1 MSIRNSVRRRAVALA
16 TSDRLEQL
24 VERSPSVRRA
34 VLRRALRY
42 VAGLDERAALT
53 VVADLSLA
61 GLDASVDLFGENSDD
76 PVAADAVVE
85 RYRLLAGLLASHPG
99 SYLSL
104 DCSHLALDR
113 DPVACRAR
121 VERIA
126 ASLPPGARLQLGAEE
141 AARTDAIQELARAA
155 AAAGAPVMLT
165 VQANLRRS
173 TDDVE
178 RLAGAGIPIRLVKG
192 AYAERP
198 ETAFPWGAET
208 DAAYVALAE
217 RLAARGA
224 EHSLATHDPALLDR
238 LLGGRTGVHVEFLL
252 GVRPEHAHEL
262 VAAGQHVRI
271 YVPYGERWF
280 RYYARRVA
288 ESIGA

>member
-1 MSIRNSVRRRAVALA
+1 MSIRSRARQHAVALA

-24 VERSPSVRRA
+24 VLRSPPVRRM

-53 VVADLSLA
+53 VVDDLSLA

-76 PVAADAVVE
+76 PLAADAVVE
-85 RYRLLAGLLASHPG
+85 RYRMLSDLLGGHPG
-99 SYLSL
+99 AYLSL
-104 DCSHLALDR
+104 DCSHIALDR

-126 ASLPPGARLQLGAEE
+126 ANLPPGARLQLGAAE
-141 AARTDAIQELARAA
+141 AARTDAILELARAA
-155 AAAGAPVMLT
+155 AASGAQVMAT

-173 TDDVE
+173 PDDVE
-178 RLAGAGIPIRLVKG
+178 RLVASGVPIRLVKG
-192 AYAERP
+192 AYP
-198 ETAFPWGAET
+198 EPPEIAHPWGAET
-208 DAAYVALAE
+208 DRAYVALTE
-217 RLAARGA
+217 RLVALGA
-224 EHSLATHDPALLDR
+224 EHALATHDPALLAR
-238 LLGGRTGVHVEFLL
+238 LLAGRSGVHVEFLL

-262 VAAGQHVRI
+262 VAAGHHVRI

-280 RYYARRVA
+280 RYYARRAA
-288 ESIGA
+288 ESIGT

>member
-1 MSIRNSVRRRAVALA
+1 MSLRTRTRQQAVSLA
-16 TSDRLEQL
+16 TSDRLEHL
-24 VERSPSVRRA
+24 VLRFPSTRRA

-42 VAGLDERAALT
+42 VAGLDEPAALT
-53 VVADLSLA
+53 VVEDLALA

-76 PVAADAVVE
+76 PADADAVVE
-85 RYRLLAGLLASHPG
+85 RYRGLIALLAARPG
-99 SYLSL
+99 TYISL
-104 DCSHLALDR
+104 DCSHLAIDR
-113 DPVACRAR
+113 DPVACRER

-141 AARTDAIQELARAA
+141 SARTDVILELARAA
-155 AAAGAPVMLT
+155 AAGGAPLMLT

-173 TDDVE
+173 ADDVE
-178 RLAGAGIPIRLVKG
+178 RLVGAGIPIRLVKG
-192 AYAERP
+192 AYAESP
-198 ETAFPWGAET
+198 EIAFPWGAET
-208 DAAYVALAE
+208 DRSFVTLAE
-217 RLAARGA
+217 RLAQVGT
-224 EHSLATHDPALLDR
+224 EHALATHDPALLAR
-238 LLGGRTGVHVEFLL
+238 LLEGRTGVHVEFLL

-280 RYYARRVA
+280 RYYARRAA

>member
-1 MSIRNSVRRRAVALA
+1 MSIRSRARQHAVALA

-24 VERSPSVRRA
+24 VLRSSQVRRM

-53 VVADLSLA
+53 VVDDLSLA
-61 GLDASVDLFGENSDD
+61 GLEASVDLFGENSDD
-76 PVAADAVVE
+76 PVAADAVVD
-85 RYRLLAGLLASHPG
+85 RYRTLVGLLAAHPG
-99 SYLSL
+99 AYLSL

-113 DPVACRAR
+113 DPSACRAR

-141 AARTDAIQELARAA
+141 AARADAILELARAA
-155 AAAGAPVMLT
+155 AAAGAPVMAT

-173 TDDVE
+173 PDDVE
-178 RLAGAGIPIRLVKG
+178 RLVASGVPIRLVKG
-192 AYAERP
+192 AYPERP
-198 ETAFPWGAET
+198 EIAHPWGAET
-208 DAAYVALAE
+208 DRAYVALTE
-217 RLAARGA
+217 RLVALGA
-224 EHSLATHDPALLDR
+224 EHALATHDPALLER
-238 LLGGRTGVHVEFLL
+238 LLAGRSGVHVEFLL

-262 VAAGQHVRI
+262 VAAGHHVRI

-280 RYYARRVA
+280 RYYARRAA
-288 ESIGA
+288 ESIGT